1 VEEAETLLAGCG
13 SVDVDLAQLDRVDG
27 AGAVLLARL
36 IDRLDADGRHANV
49 IEGPNGEAAR
59 LIARYRRHRAHL
71 PELPTRAVS
80 PLTRIGAAAAELP
93 GRANEAFDFTGR
105 CAVAFPKATATPNSV
120 DWRSLPRLVQEIG
133 AGGLPV
139 ASAANLLIGV
149 IVGFLGASQLARF
162 GAVAYVPQL
171 VVVAQLRELG
181 PLITAMVVAGRSG
194 AGIASEIATM
204 KVSEEVDALRSMG
217 FDPLRWLVVP
227 RCLALALTVPL
238 LTWVGNLLGIFGGMG
253 AATVMTHMTAR
264 AYVVATANAIT
275 GNDFVV
281 GLVKTPFLG
290 LAIGLIACAQGLAAQ
305 GGAAAVGTKTT
316 SAVVLAMFAV
326 IVISATFTLFS
337 ALIGI

>member
-1 VEEAETLLAGCG
+1 VEDAETLLAGCG

-36 IDRLDADGRHANV
+36 IDRLDRDGRHANV

-59 LIARYRRHRAHL
+59 LIARYRQHRAEL
-71 PELPTRAVS
+71 PELRTRVTS
-80 PLTRIGAAAAELP
+80 PLTRIGAAASELP
-93 GRANEAFDFTGR
+93 GRANQALDFTGR
-105 CAVAFPKATATPNSV
+105 CAVALPKATATPNSV

-149 IVGFLGASQLARF
+149 IVGFLGVSQLARF

-238 LTWVGNLLGIFGGMG
+238 LTWVGNLLGIFGGLG
-253 AATVMTHMTAR
+253 AATVMTNMTAR

-305 GGAAAVGTKTT
+305 GGAAAVGTRTT

-326 IVISATFTLFS
+326 IVISATFTFFS
-337 ALIGI
+337 ALIGV